1 MAGILYKIL
10 TILISLCGNTSKHI
24 REILYFVYNIVVFQ
38 MAHFYWCIMSS
49 LASVNNIKLDELH
62 RLSRHAISKKV
73 IFFHIHIFQSHRYV
87 MFASIVDKNLAH
99 IVGPLQIS
107 GKREA

>member
-24 REILYFVYNIVVFQ
+24 REILYFVYNTVVFQ
-38 MAHFYWCIMSS
+38 MAHFYWRIMSS

-73 IFFHIHIFQSHRYV
+73 FFSHSYISV
-87 MFASIVDKNLAH
+87 T
-99 IVGPLQIS
+99 QICHVCFHC
-107 GKREA
+107 